1 MSTITTEA
9 DFKEFVA
16 SVQEDPLYEEPL
28 AVSVGLRTTTWI
40 EGVETYVTTWYP
52 VVNNCVDVN
61 DEGKWIAGGTAAVLS
76 NYLGYVGDNIVIE
89 LSSAM
94 AREAYQLF
102 KPYHGDPAHTNV
114 YALGRMIEILRH
126 KPKFANHQRTI
137 VVAFIGDLMAPAF
150 NNPEEDPNKLLRG
163 SDLDHRLH
171 QLSALKVKP
180 NEINLDG
187 LFDRE
192 IFVTTNHGPLLVS
205 EFTRAKLDLM
215 AVGGELYVTGPID
228 KVGRMVDYV
237 MPAPKVRFA
246 DPDRLRLGAH
256 AAPGTTVMHEGFIN
270 FNAGTLGT
278 AMVEGRISAGVVV
291 GEDSDVGGSFSIMG
305 TLSGGGEHKVAIGK
319 RFLGGANGGTG
330 ISHGD
335 DCIVEAGT
343 YITAGT
349 KVTLIKADGTSTVV
363 KAIDLSGESGLLFRT
378 NSVTGAVEA
387 LANTKATKLNP
398 LLHA

>member
-1 MSTITTEA
+1 
-9 DFKEFVA
+9 
-16 SVQEDPLYEEPL
+16 
-28 AVSVGLRTTTWI
+28 
-40 EGVETYVTTWYP
+40 
-52 VVNNCVDVN
+52 
-61 DEGKWIAGGTAAVLS
+61 
-76 NYLGYVGDNIVIE
+76 VIE

-171 QLSALKVKP
+171 QLSALKVEP

-215 AVGGELYVTGPID
+215 AVGGDLYVTGPID
-228 KVGRMVDYV
+228 KVGRMVDSV
-237 MPAPKVRFA
+237 MPAKRVRIA
-246 DPDRLRLGAH
+246 DPARVRNGAH
-256 AAPGTTVMHEGFIN
+256 LAEGTTVMHEGFVN
-270 FNAGTLGT
+270 HNAGTLGD
-278 AMVEGRISAGVVV
+278 AMVEGRISQGVIVDA
-291 GEDSDVGGSFSIMG
+291 DSDIGGSFSIMG
-305 TLSGGGEHKVAIGK
+305 TMSGGGEHRVKLGK

-343 YITAGT
+343 YIKAGT
-349 KVTLIKADGTSTVV
+349 KVKLIGTDGKPTGKVV
-363 KAIDLSGESGLLFRT
+363 KAIELAGEPGLLFRT
-378 NSVTGAVEA
+378 NSQTGAVEA
-387 LANTKATKLNP
+387 LPNTKATKLNP